1 MLYNLKPV
9 IKQIVEAANLKSGL
23 VIIHAGKE
31 LSHRIRSTGET
42 GPSHIHEWSSSDL
55 RDRRTKAIK
64 NNEVVFEWY
73 ESGAMSTNYISHNQG
88 MLNNE
93 ADIVIMAGIRED
105 SLPYVRIIKA
115 RILHDAF
122 PGYPMNRELP
132 LIPVTN
138 RVAVENQNDGADIE
152 EGMVIVRRQ
161 GFRSNDDMSSVVFN
175 RQRAVG
181 FVQIPDLG
189 IDWVVST
196 PVLASPVI
204 LLRGLCVPNEEL
216 GSVSR
221 AGIPFSY
228 IVREAEGY
236 ARNLLLL
243 SAHGDPRVT
252 PGNKQVSE
260 MLQEYATAVIT
271 NDRSIAFPEYGN
283 YDYGRKAITF
293 TAKYGQLSS
302 ITIDPDK

>member
-1 MLYNLKPV
+1 MLYNVKPLV
-9 IKQIVEAANLKSGL
+9 KQLIAAAKLDAGLTIVYCD
-23 VIIHAGKE
+23 KE
-31 LSHRIRSTGET
+31 LSDRILATREMELAY
-42 GPSHIHEWSSSDL
+42 PSEWSTDVARVL
-55 RDRRTKAIK
+55 RNDSLKEYKMAEKWLIDTYPNREHTAADDRI
-64 NNEVVFEWY
+64 
-73 ESGAMSTNYISHNQG
+73 
-88 MLNNE
+88 NNE
-93 ADIVIMAGIRED
+93 ADIVVKFGILEN
-105 SLPYVRIIKA
+105 SLPYMCVLKA
-115 RILHDAF
+115 RTIVEKMPGF
-122 PGYPMNRELP
+122 PIRRGIH

-138 RVAVENQNDGADIE
+138 HIAVENQNDGADIE

-161 GFRSNDDMSSVVFN
+161 GFRSDDMSSVVFN
-175 RQRAVG
+175 RERAVG

-196 PVLASPVI
+196 PVLATPVI

-216 GSVSR
+216 GGVSHP
-221 AGIPFSY
+221 GIPFSY

-271 NDRSIAFPEYGN
+271 NNRSIAFPEYGN

-302 ITIDPDK
+302 ITIDLDK

>member
-9 IKQIVEAANLKSGL
+9 IKQIADAANLKSGL

-42 GPSHIHEWSSSDL
+42 GPNHIHEWSSSDL
-55 RDRRTKAIK
+55 RARRTKAIK
-64 NNEVVFEWY
+64 NNEVIFAWY
-73 ESGAMSTNYISHNQG
+73 EGETMSTNYVSHNQG

-115 RILHDAF
+115 RILLDGI

-132 LIPVTN
+132 LIPITN
-138 RVAVENQNDGADIE
+138 SVAVENQNDGADIE

-161 GFRSNDDMSSVVFN
+161 GFRSDDMASVVFN
-175 RQRAVG
+175 RERAVG

-196 PVLASPVI
+196 PVLATPVI

-216 GSVSR
+216 GSVSH

-228 IVREAEGY
+228 IVREAVGY

-271 NDRSIAFPEYGN
+271 NNRSIAFPEYGN

-302 ITIDPDK
+302 VNIELDK